1 MILVDS
7 VLMKMQQLLL
17 ESVVLV
23 TSAVVVLNRQHQVQ
37 ALIQDL
43 AQKDITALLAQ
54 GNRKNV
60 QRELTPMYSS

>member
-23 TSAVVVLNRQHQVQ
+23 TSAVVVLNQQHQVQ

-43 AQKDITALLAQ
+43 AQKDITALLA
-54 GNRKNV
+54 
-60 QRELTPMYSS
+60 